1 MRILEAAQ
9 HGERHAF
16 GRADDAGAL
25 AVRALRGR
33 AFEHAGAQALA
44 RHLEQA
50 EVADAADLDAGAVEA
65 QRLLQAALDRAVV
78 ALLLHVDEVDDDE
91 AGEVAQLQLAGD
103 LVGRLEV
110 GVERRL
116 LDGELARRL
125 AGVDVDGDERFGL
138 VDDEVAARAQRH
150 VRAEHGVE
158 LPLDLEA
165 REQRLGLL
173 VVG

>member
-1 MRILEAAQ
+1 M
-9 HGERHAF
+9 
-16 GRADDAGAL
+16 
-25 AVRALRGR
+25 RALRGR
-33 AFEHAGAQALA
+33 AFEHAGTQALA
-44 RHLEQA
+44 RHLHQA
-50 EVADAADLDAGAVEA
+50 EVADAPDLDAGAVVA
-65 QRLLQAALDRAVV
+65 QRILQPALDRAVV

-125 AGVDVDGDERFGL
+125 AGVDVDGDQRLGL
-138 VDDEVAARAQRH
+138 VDDQVAARAQRH
-150 VRAEHGVE
+150 VRAEHGVQ

-173 VVG
+173 IVG